1 MSDPANIPGDPGGLL
16 ALGGQLQSAAAGI
29 AGVAGPLAAHEL
41 PDWAGAGGDAFRDSL
56 GTFPSELS
64 QVHGALDSAGTR
76 IRSFAQDLENYQY
89 TAKSLASQIAE
100 KNAELE
106 AAKARAD
113 AAQTDVNAK
122 QLAHDLTHDPV
133 SLATARS
140 ALATAKSSLSSAT
153 AAVSSAG
160 DEVSALADR
169 AEANFENYVRA
180 AADAAS
186 DIERG
191 ISDVRSFVGGAEA
204 KVSHL
209 AHSFGHW
216 LSHKTREGMHAVKT
230 GIDDVGDGVEDAM
243 DHPLKALEKVGGTAL
258 SVTKHFGEGMLTN
271 AKDIG
276 ADVDYIS
283 HHPGSLK
290 GWEHLAGHVA
300 ELTGK
305 VGLVAGIAIVAVAAA
320 PEEAVAASVAAGV
333 GTVGDA
339 VATVGLVATGA
350 KTGIDVAEVVK
361 GEESAKVL
369 VGDAFDDAVSV
380 VGMHGE
386 SVDAEDDPLMNP
398 VTDEKVNVKMPGA
411 DVRTLKTS
419 MGYRNA
425 LDDYSAALGDGST
438 PAAALQGLSSG
449 QQELLMASSQDLG
462 TASQRATARVAI
474 DSSIADQR
482 TDIIHDRLTEIA
494 TDKLQEYD
502 TDKINQLMGVS
513 SDSDTPE

>member
-113 AAQTDVNAK
+113 AAQSDVNAK

-160 DEVSALADR
+160 DEVSSLADR
-169 AEANFENYVRA
+169 AEANFASYVRA

-209 AHSFGHW
+209 ASSFGHW

-230 GIDDVGDGVEDAM
+230 GIDDVGDGLGDAI

-258 SVTKHFGEGMLTN
+258 SVTKHFGKGMLTN
-271 AKDIG
+271 VKDIRR
-276 ADVDYIS
+276 DVDYLS

-290 GWEHLAGHVA
+290 TWESLAGSVS
-300 ELTGK
+300 ELSGK
-305 VGLVAGIAIVAVAAA
+305 VALVAGIAVVVVAAA
-320 PEEAVAASVAAGV
+320 PEETAVAGMAAGV
-333 GTVGDA
+333 GTVADA
-339 VATVGLVATGA
+339 AITLGLVATGA
-350 KTGIDVAEVVK
+350 KTGADVAEVAK
-361 GEESAKVL
+361 GEESAKVF
-369 VGDAFDDAVSV
+369 VGDGFDLAASAV
-380 VGMHGE
+380 GAHGE
-386 SVDAEDDPLMNP
+386 SVEADDNPLMDP

-419 MGYRNA
+419 MGYRDA

-449 QQELLMASSQDLG
+449 QQELLMASRQDLG
-462 TASQRATARVAI
+462 SASQRYTARVAI
-474 DSSIADQR
+474 DSSIAEQR
-482 TDIIHDRLTEIA
+482 TDIIHKRLTHIA
-494 TDKLQEYD
+494 TDQLQEYD
-502 TDKINQLMGVS
+502 THKIDQLMGVS